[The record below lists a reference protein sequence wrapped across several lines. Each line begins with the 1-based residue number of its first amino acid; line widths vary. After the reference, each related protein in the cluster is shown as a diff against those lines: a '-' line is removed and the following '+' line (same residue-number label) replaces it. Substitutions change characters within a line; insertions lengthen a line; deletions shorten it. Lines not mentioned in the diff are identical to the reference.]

1 LRAAKIPGGWGEK
14 IMASRRVSWLM
25 VLVVVGGG
33 WVLSSR
39 ELSNPRAASA
49 SASTS
54 ADLQGIERLHKRDID
69 ATLAHDP
76 KALAELFTEDAV
88 LLEPGSAA
96 VVGKPAILAENQ
108 KDQAEHPSAK
118 VVSYK
123 PDIKDLQVVDGWAFE
138 WDYFDASYK
147 ESEKAEVK
155 RFRAKALRILRR
167 QPDGSWKFARVM
179 WNVAE

>member
-1 LRAAKIPGGWGEK
+1 
-14 IMASRRVSWLM
+14 MASRRVSWLM
-25 VLVVVGGG
+25 VLVVVGAG

-39 ELSNPRAASA
+39 GLSNPRAA

-76 KALAELFTEDAV
+76 KALADLFTEDAV

>member
-1 LRAAKIPGGWGEK
+1 
-14 IMASRRVSWLM
+14 M
-25 VLVVVGGG
+25 VLVVVSGG

-39 ELSNPRAASA
+39 GLSERAHAA

-54 ADLQGIERLHKRDID
+54 AADRQAIEKLHQQDID

-76 KALAELFTEDAV
+76 KALADLFTEDAV

-96 VVGKPAILAENQ
+96 VIGKRAILAENQ
-108 KDQAEHPSAK
+108 KDQAEHPTAK

-123 PDIKDLQVVDGWAFE
+123 PDVKDVQVVDGWAFE
-138 WDYFDASYK
+138 WDYFDGSYK

-155 RFRAKALRILRR
+155 SFHAKALRVLKR
-167 QPDGSWKFARVM
+167 QPDGSWRFARVM
-179 WNVAE
+179 WNVVE

>member
-1 LRAAKIPGGWGEK
+1 
-14 IMASRRVSWLM
+14 MASKHASWLM

-39 ELSNPRAASA
+39 GLSERPHAGSA
-49 SASTS
+49 SA
-54 ADLQGIERLHKRDID
+54 ADLKGIEKLHQQDID

-76 KALAELFTEDAV
+76 KALADLFTEDAV

-96 VVGKPAILAENQ
+96 VMGKPAILAENR

-123 PDIKDLQVVDGWAFE
+123 PDIKDVQVVDGWAFE
-138 WDYFDASYK
+138 WDYFDGSYK

-155 RFRAKALRILRR
+155 SFRAKALRVLKR

-179 WNVAE
+179 WNVAGE